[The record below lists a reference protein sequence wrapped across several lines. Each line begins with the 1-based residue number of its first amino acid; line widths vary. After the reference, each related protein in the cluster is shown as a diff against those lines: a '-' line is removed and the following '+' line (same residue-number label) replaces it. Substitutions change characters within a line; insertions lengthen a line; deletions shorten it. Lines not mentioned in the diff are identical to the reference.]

1 MRIIITENQYKMLL
15 ESNTESM
22 QNVIDMAFESLKEKC
37 EEGEDFD
44 VTYIESQLNV
54 TEEIKVVDVQKTTA
68 KNYLTGKES
77 SLLFVTV
84 DIYIHSIYESIDADE
99 MIHELRLEC
108 EEIVGKGNIR
118 LKVRDV
124 INNNTNRQW

>member
-1 MRIIITENQYKMLL
+1 MKIIITENQYKILL

-22 QNVIDMAFESLKEKC
+22 QNVIDMAFETLEEKC
-37 EEGEDFD
+37 EEGDFD
-44 VTYIESQLNV
+44 VTYVESELNV
-54 TEEIKVVDVQKTTA
+54 TEEIKVVEVQKVTG

-77 SLLFVTV
+77 SHLYVTV
-84 DIYIHSIYESIDADE
+84 DIYIHSMYESIDTDE

-108 EEIVGKGNIR
+108 ENVVGKDNIR

-124 INNNTNRQW
+124 ININTNRQW

>member
-1 MRIIITENQYKMLL
+1 MKIIITENQYKILL

-22 QNVIDMAFESLKEKC
+22 QNVIDMAFETLEEKC
-37 EEGEDFD
+37 EDGFFD
-44 VTYIESQLNV
+44 VSVEYSV
-54 TEEIKVVDVQKTTA
+54 YATEEIKVVEVQKVTG

-77 SLLFVTV
+77 SHLYVTV
-84 DIYIHSIYESIDADE
+84 DIYIHSIYESIDTDE

-108 EEIVGKGNIR
+108 ENVVGKDNIR

>member
-1 MRIIITENQYKMLL
+1 MKIIITENQYKILL

-22 QNVIDMAFESLKEKC
+22 QNVIDMAFETLEEKC
-37 EEGEDFD
+37 EEGDFD
-44 VTYIESQLNV
+44 VTYVESELNV
-54 TEEIKVVDVQKTTA
+54 TEEIKVVEVQKVTG

-77 SLLFVTV
+77 SHLYVTV
-84 DIYIHSIYESIDADE
+84 DIYIHSMYESIDTDE

-108 EEIVGKGNIR
+108 ENVVGKDNIR

>member
-1 MRIIITENQYKMLL
+1 MKIIITENQYKILL

-22 QNVIDMAFESLKEKC
+22 QNVIDMAFETLEEKC
-37 EEGEDFD
+37 EEGDFD
-44 VTYIESQLNV
+44 VTYVESELNA
-54 TEEIKVVDVQKTTA
+54 TEEIKVVEVQKVTW

-77 SLLFVTV
+77 SHLYVTV
-84 DIYIHSIYESIDADE
+84 DIYIHSIYESIDTDE

-108 EEIVGKGNIR
+108 ENVVGKDNIR

>member
-1 MRIIITENQYKMLL
+1 MKIIITENQYKILL

-22 QNVIDMAFESLKEKC
+22 QNVIDMAFETLKEKC
-37 EEGEDFD
+37 EEGDFD
-44 VTYIESQLNV
+44 VTYVESELNV

-77 SLLFVTV
+77 NSLFVTV
-84 DIYIHSIYESIDADE
+84 DIYIHSIYESIDTDE

-108 EEIVGKGNIR
+108 ENIVGKGNIR

>member
-1 MRIIITENQYKMLL
+1 MKIIITENQYKILL

-22 QNVIDMAFESLKEKC
+22 QNVIDMAFETLEEKC
-37 EEGEDFD
+37 EEGDFD
-44 VTYIESQLNV
+44 VTYVESELNA
-54 TEEIKVVDVQKTTA
+54 TEEIKVVEVQKVTG

-77 SLLFVTV
+77 SHLYVTV
-84 DIYIHSIYESIDADE
+84 DIYIHSIYESIDTDE

-108 EEIVGKGNIR
+108 ENVVGKDNIR

>member
-1 MRIIITENQYKMLL
+1 MKIIITENQYKMLL

-22 QNVIDMAFESLKEKC
+22 QNVIDMAFETLEEKC
-37 EEGEDFD
+37 EEGDYNVVHID
-44 VTYIESQLNV
+44 SQLNV
-54 TEEIKVVDVQKTTA
+54 TEEIKVVDVQKVTG

-77 SLLFVTV
+77 SHLFVTV
-84 DIYIHSIYESIDADE
+84 DIYIHSIYESIDTDE

>member
-1 MRIIITENQYKMLL
+1 MKIIITENQYKILL

-22 QNVIDMAFESLKEKC
+22 QNVIDMAFETLEEKC
-37 EEGEDFD
+37 EEGDFD
-44 VTYIESQLNV
+44 VTYVESELNV
-54 TEEIKVVDVQKTTA
+54 TEEIKVVEVQKVTG

-77 SLLFVTV
+77 SHLYVTV
-84 DIYIHSIYESIDADE
+84 DIYIHSIYESIDTDE

-108 EEIVGKGNIR
+108 ENVVGKDNIR

>member
-1 MRIIITENQYKMLL
+1 MRIIITENQYKILL

-37 EEGEDFD
+37 EEGDFD
-44 VTYIESQLNV
+44 ATYIESELNV
-54 TEEIKVVDVQKTTA
+54 TEEIKVVDVQKVTG

-77 SLLFVTV
+77 SHLFVTV
-84 DIYIHSIYESIDADE
+84 DIYIHSIYESIDTDE

>member
-1 MRIIITENQYKMLL
+1 MKIMITENQYKMLL

-22 QNVIDMAFESLKEKC
+22 QNVIDMAFDALKVNVDDGFFEVSYV
-37 EEGEDFD
+37 EDS
-44 VTYIESQLNV
+44 VYV

-68 KNYLTGKES
+68 KIYLTGKES